1 MPAQSGIEP
10 SSETI
15 QRWQEQLN
23 DPQLRLVKWSI
34 ESEQVVPAGAWPSL
48 SLSPT
53 DSDDAA
59 SDQVLKRDFDLF
71 KQDGVV
77 QDKIPAYFAFRL
89 TPPPAST
96 FAFVAWVPD
105 HAPVRPKMLYAS
117 STNTLVRALGDSR
130 FPVRISAAE
139 KNDLTYESYLSTITH
154 DSAAAPLTAREAEMA
169 EIRAAEASTIDDAEA
184 RAAGRSIIFGP
195 AADDGEG
202 ESVTSPPADGSRREI
217 KGALPWTDEVAETVR
232 RLGGDESQVGSCAV
246 LEIDVPNE
254 TVVLAA
260 EQPKTLAVPPSSP
273 CYLLYRHAAGL
284 VLVYSCPPSSPV
296 KSRLLYSSAVL
307 IFCKRAVPEWT
318 GLSII
323 KKLETSDPAEITP
336 EWIDSELGS
345 LAATSAEQGAGLAA
359 AESQGASANA
369 SGTSTPKPESEVK
382 FARPARPGRRR

>member
-34 ESEQVVPAGAWPSL
+34 ESEQVVPAGAWPSQ
-48 SLSPT
+48 SPT
-53 DSDDAA
+53 DDDAA
-59 SDQVLKRDFDLF
+59 SDQVFKRDFDLF
-71 KQDGVV
+71 TQDGVV

-117 STNTLVRALGDSR
+117 STNSLVRALGDSR

-154 DSAAAPLTAREAEMA
+154 DSADAPLTAREAEMA
-169 EIRAAEASTIDDAEA
+169 EIRAAEASTINDAEA
-184 RAAGRSIIFGP
+184 HAATGRSIIFGP
-195 AADDGEG
+195 VADEDAED
-202 ESVTSPPADGSRREI
+202 ESTTSPPADGSRREI
-217 KGALPWTDEVAETVR
+217 KGALPWTDDVAETVR

-260 EQPKTLAVPPSSP
+260 EQPEALAVPPSSP

-323 KKLETSDPAEITP
+323 KKLETSDPAEITS
-336 EWIDSELGS
+336 EWIDLELGS
-345 LAATSAEQGAGLAA
+345 LAASSAEQSAGLAA